1 MIAKQAID
9 DFLTQK
15 IQKTIEKKQRSLKGK
30 FGENDKQKII
40 DNYEIFSWLDK
51 VAENAEN
58 IFLNVSHVAK
68 LTHSSSQAMSLKDS
82 IISTKNLH
90 LISNQT
96 INSQFLDSGYS
107 SAALSP
113 IAEFLSFP
121 VSGTNKQLGELLAE
135 DEQNFSQITE
145 DKSKREYWTN
155 QIKQVY
161 QSQKIYSH
169 TLAKQ
174 IYIPIGINEY
184 HLVSPMYSSSLAHEI
199 ALAIKASKDKD
210 NPVNQAKKQN
220 KWHEETY
227 VFYPNIA
234 TLGVTKSMHQNVSS
248 LNGQRNGLLHLFPSL
263 PPKWNASPMPPTRIG
278 DILKRSYQKELFE
291 QVKYL
296 IDVFNKN
303 ELFINHDR
311 RLLLKEL
318 IEKIVS
324 NICDEIMLIRKSQ
337 PAGWSENHQIPEYLA
352 ILIDTQILQTQTLSQ
367 PQISAY
373 LDELKSEIV
382 QWISKHIGDDIR
394 TKSLEELW
402 LKMMTLILQDF
413 YQILKAE

>member
-161 QSQKIYSH
+161 QSQKSIV
-169 TLAKQ
+169 
-174 IYIPIGINEY
+174 IPWLNRFISLLGLMNIIWFRPCI
-184 HLVSPMYSSSLAHEI
+184 LVH
-199 ALAIKASKDKD
+199 
-210 NPVNQAKKQN
+210 
-220 KWHEETY
+220 
-227 VFYPNIA
+227 
-234 TLGVTKSMHQNVSS
+234 
-248 LNGQRNGLLHLFPSL
+248 
-263 PPKWNASPMPPTRIG
+263 
-278 DILKRSYQKELFE
+278 
-291 QVKYL
+291 
-296 IDVFNKN
+296 
-303 ELFINHDR
+303 
-311 RLLLKEL
+311 
-318 IEKIVS
+318 
-324 NICDEIMLIRKSQ
+324 
-337 PAGWSENHQIPEYLA
+337 
-352 ILIDTQILQTQTLSQ
+352 
-367 PQISAY
+367 
-373 LDELKSEIV
+373 
-382 QWISKHIGDDIR
+382 
-394 TKSLEELW
+394 
-402 LKMMTLILQDF
+402 
-413 YQILKAE
+413 